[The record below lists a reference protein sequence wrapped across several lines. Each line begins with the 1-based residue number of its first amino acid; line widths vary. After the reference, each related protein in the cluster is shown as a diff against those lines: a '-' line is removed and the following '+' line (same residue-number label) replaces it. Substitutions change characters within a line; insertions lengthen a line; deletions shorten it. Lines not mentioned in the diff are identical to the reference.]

1 MYALYQHYGYDRGD
15 IGRLF
20 IAGFGSSMIFGTF
33 IGSMGDKYGRRFA
46 GFIYVAAYV
55 GSCVTKHWS
64 DYGVLMLGR
73 VLGGIATSLLFS
85 CFESWV
91 VAEHFK
97 RGYDGDWLGDLFSK
111 AVFLGNGVVA
121 IASGLLANSLVS
133 TLALGPV
140 APFDAAA
147 AALLAGG
154 AIIRLTWTEKYGDAS
169 DGRSMGDQ
177 FKAAWGA
184 IRGDRSIA
192 LLGAIQA
199 LFEASMYTFVFLW
212 TPALAPRD
220 EAIPHGF
227 IFAIFMLASMI
238 GSSYTAKLMAGP
250 VPPQKYMQYVFLA
263 GAFSLFTP
271 AFMSVAGFHD
281 SGAKG
286 GPMTHAGRIQMLG
299 FCIFEACV
307 GIFWPSMMKM
317 RAQYVPEE
325 LRSTIINVFR
335 IPLNLFVCIVLYNV
349 SLFPLPVYFVLTGT
363 FMLGAWAL
371 QVKLHALV
379 AGARKGGAPK

>member
-1 MYALYQHYGYDRGD
+1 
-15 IGRLF
+15 
-20 IAGFGSSMIFGTF
+20 
-33 IGSMGDKYGRRFA
+33 
-46 GFIYVAAYV
+46 
-55 GSCVTKHWS
+55 
-64 DYGVLMLGR
+64 
-73 VLGGIATSLLFS
+73 
-85 CFESWV
+85 
-91 VAEHFK
+91 
-97 RGYDGDWLGDLFSK
+97 
-111 AVFLGNGVVA
+111 
-121 IASGLLANSLVS
+121 
-133 TLALGPV
+133 
-140 APFDAAA
+140 
-147 AALLAGG
+147 
-154 AIIRLTWTEKYGDAS
+154 
-169 DGRSMGDQ
+169 
-177 FKAAWGA
+177 
-184 IRGDRSIA
+184 
-192 LLGAIQA
+192 
-199 LFEASMYTFVFLW
+199 
-212 TPALAPRD
+212 
-220 EAIPHGF
+220 
-227 IFAIFMLASMI
+227 MLASMI

-250 VPPQKYMQYVFLA
+250 VPPEKSMQYVFLA

-349 SLFPLPVYFVLTGT
+349 SPFPLPVYFVLTGT

-371 QVKLHALV
+371 QVKLHTLV